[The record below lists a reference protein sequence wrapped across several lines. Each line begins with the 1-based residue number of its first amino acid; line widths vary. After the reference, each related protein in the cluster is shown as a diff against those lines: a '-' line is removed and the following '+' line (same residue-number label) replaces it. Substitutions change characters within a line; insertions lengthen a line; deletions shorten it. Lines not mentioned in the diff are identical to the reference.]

1 MDNPLGELNNYITE
15 YKNGLFIEPV
25 SDAFVR
31 LQKVLNDS
39 NIKNNTNYIG
49 INELITDKSGEDY
62 KFYIYQQNAVYNNQ
76 FGIKYSEVSSSLFNQ
91 NTINSKKLWGG
102 GAPTFNANKFVNL
115 KSKTI
120 TEVLKENNWD
130 NKKYDCVIDTQGSEL
145 LVLKGFSHLNN
156 MKKLTIECSTIEIY
170 EGGVLFDELNN
181 YLISKNFKLIKG
193 PSCEH
198 CDIIYVNSQ

>member
-1 MDNPLGELNNYITE
+1 MDNPPGELNNYITE

-25 SDAFVR
+25 PDAFVR

-62 KFYIYQQNAVYNNQ
+62 KFYIYQQNACANNQ
-76 FGIKYSEVSSSLFNQ
+76 FDMKYTEVSSSLFNQ

-102 GAPTFNANKFVNL
+102 GAPIQTNEFVNL

-156 MKKLTIECSTIEIY
+156 IEKLTIECSTIEIY
-170 EGGVLFDELNN
+170 KGGVLFDELHN
-181 YLISKNFKLIKG
+181 YLISKNFKLIKA
-193 PSCEH
+193 PSSHH